1 MLTFCGKVGHS
12 PNRGTRVTKNI
23 SNATFAII
31 VFGILCPSP
40 AYAYL
45 DGATVSLILQA
56 VTGAIASALLFGK
69 IYWSKLVGFFGRNSS
84 AAGHDKQD

>member
-1 MLTFCGKVGHS
+1 MI
-12 PNRGTRVTKNI
+12 KNF

-31 VFGILCPSP
+31 VFGVLCPSP
-40 AYAYL
+40 AFAYL